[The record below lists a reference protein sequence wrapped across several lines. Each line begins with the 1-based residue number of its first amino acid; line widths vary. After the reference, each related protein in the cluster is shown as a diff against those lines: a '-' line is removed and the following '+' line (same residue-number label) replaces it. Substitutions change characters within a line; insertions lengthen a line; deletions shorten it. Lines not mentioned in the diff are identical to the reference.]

1 MVASTKSTLHRGAIM
16 KIRNQA
22 HARLP
27 VEDYSR
33 AIRDAVSWLGDR
45 YLLADR
51 IDARSSKH
59 SSLRFPADHGGYHG
73 SNSERR

>member
-1 MVASTKSTLHRGAIM
+1 MVANTKTPLHRGAIM

-22 HARLP
+22 NSRLP

-51 IDARSSKH
+51 IDVRSSKH
-59 SSLRFPADHGGYHG
+59 SPLRRPVDQGGYHE

>member
-1 MVASTKSTLHRGAIM
+1 MVAGTMTPLHRGAIM

-22 HARLP
+22 HSRLP

-51 IDARSSKH
+51 IDVRSSKH
-59 SSLRFPADHGGYHG
+59 SSLRFPADQAAYHG

>member
-1 MVASTKSTLHRGAIM
+1 MVASTKTPLHRGAIM

-22 HARLP
+22 HSRLP

-51 IDARSSKH
+51 IDVRSSKH
-59 SSLRFPADHGGYHG
+59 SPLRFPADQGGYHEF
-73 SNSERR
+73 NSERH